1 MSDFPIPGPVPVPH
15 RWWPNPIFR
24 RYVRAR
30 LRPQA
35 LMVALLITVILA
47 GFLYFSFRTG
57 FRYRGQMEVA
67 DAERATLIPLLVLQA
82 LILFFLG
89 TGNVAG
95 GITAEADEGT
105 LDYQRLSPLTPLTKV
120 LGYLL
125 GLPIREWCMFAATLP
140 FTAWALW
147 KGEVA
152 ASAWVPIYLGLL
164 SSALL
169 YHLTGLVMG
178 TVVKNRRW
186 AFLFSIIVILLLYTV
201 IPQAAKFGLVYF
213 KYLTIWPVV
222 DENIANLMPGEMGGM
237 MRFAKSME
245 PDVRFFGLHFSEA
258 TFTLFSQSVL
268 ILTFVVMLWR
278 RWRQSDSHLLGKAWA
293 FGLFVWMQL
302 MLLGNALPLIEPGLL
317 FPSRQFNRR
326 FLRDAN
332 WEPGVIE
339 AVSMIALYGM
349 VTLLLL
355 VVLTFIIT
363 PTVER
368 QTRGLRRGRKLGW
381 KRIPRLSDP
390 ASSTMMVALM
400 AVAGAVG
407 WTIFAQQ
414 LMGSHWFAGHHLAG
428 YAGATFA
435 LILLGAGLASQA
447 ILEGWG
453 GQKFFLAV
461 IFAAVLP
468 VMAGG
473 IIGSVGDRSLTPATW
488 LAGVSPVS
496 APAYAAASLV
506 STDYVLPKEVAR
518 AIPRAFWF
526 WQGVTGL
533 TTAWL
538 LWRLRQIRQDRHAL
552 VYGEGPEAEESR
564 RAPAV

>member
-1 MSDFPIPGPVPVPH
+1 
-15 RWWPNPIFR
+15 
-24 RYVRAR
+24 
-30 LRPQA
+30 
-35 LMVALLITVILA
+35 MVALLITVILA

-186 AFLFSIIVILLLYTV
+186 AFLFSIIVIFLLYTV